1 MGRELMP
8 QVNVLFDDLETAIIS
23 LRNTARELL
32 SEEHTKDNGKHK
44 MAIADRLEEEI
55 IRVREAM

>member
-1 MGRELMP
+1 MP

-32 SEEHTKDNGKHK
+32 SEEHTQDNGKHK